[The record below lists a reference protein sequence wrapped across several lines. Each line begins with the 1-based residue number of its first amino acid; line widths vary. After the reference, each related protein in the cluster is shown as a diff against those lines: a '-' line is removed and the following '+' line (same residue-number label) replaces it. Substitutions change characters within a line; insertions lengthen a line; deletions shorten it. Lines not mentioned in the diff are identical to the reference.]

1 VLVVLDQ
8 AMEQAGVV
16 VLVEEVVEEVSVV
29 EEAVVGKKLDQN
41 KSLERLVFT

>member
-29 EEAVVGKKLDQN
+29 EEAVVGKN
-41 KSLERLVFT
+41 